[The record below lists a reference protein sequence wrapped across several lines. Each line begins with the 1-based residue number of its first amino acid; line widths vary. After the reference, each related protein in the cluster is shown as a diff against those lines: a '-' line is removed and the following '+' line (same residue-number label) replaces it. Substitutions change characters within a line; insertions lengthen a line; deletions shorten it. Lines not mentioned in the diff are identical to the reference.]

1 MRSLR
6 IAAVGVFAAVAMAA
20 CSSNDSTSATPTT
33 NNAPAPSTDGGS
45 DSSATTPTTTAS
57 GGGSNS
63 EQAAAL
69 SGKITIQDF
78 QFGVPLLVKPGA
90 TVTVTNQDAAD
101 HDVVADDGSFK
112 TALLGKGKSATFTA
126 PTKPGTYTFSCSV
139 HANMTGT
146 GTLVVQT

>member
-1 MRSLR
+1 MMRSLR

-20 CSSNDSTSATPTT
+20 CSSNDSTTATPTT
-33 NNAPAPSTDGGS
+33 TNAPAPSTDSGA
-45 DSSATTPTTTAS
+45 DSSATTPTTTS
-57 GGGSNS
+57 GGSNS

-78 QFGVPLLVKPGA
+78 QYGVPLLVKPGA
-90 TVTVTNQDAAD
+90 TVTVTNQDTAD

-146 GTLVVQT
+146 GTLVVQS